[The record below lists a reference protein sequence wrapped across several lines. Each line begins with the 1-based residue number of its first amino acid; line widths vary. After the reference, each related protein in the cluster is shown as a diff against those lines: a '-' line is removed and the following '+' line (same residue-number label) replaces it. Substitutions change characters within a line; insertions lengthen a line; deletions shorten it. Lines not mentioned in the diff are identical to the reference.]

1 MANWWDA
8 APLADTK
15 SPAAVVPATPAAAPS
30 AGSSWWE
37 AAPLANEGGR
47 TAPEIIPGKDG
58 APTRVVMDMSK
69 SKPDKGVLDAGA
81 RGVASGLTAN
91 FSDEIRGLVEA
102 GGANPDDPASV
113 YKLIGGALK
122 YWGGDTKAKETY
134 DTTVKRE
141 RDLTKT
147 AEEQHPVASIA
158 GNIAGAV
165 ALPVGA
171 AANAATLGGRMVAG
185 AGVGAALGG
194 AAGAGEGIGAADTAS
209 RAAMGVGVGGV
220 VGAAAPAVLAGVASA
235 GRGISRAVEPLTNAA
250 RGFRDPDGEAA
261 RRVTASIARDYRAG
275 DPGLTGAE
283 FRASQA
289 AGQPTTVIDLGGETT
304 RALARSSAN
313 TSPEGRGVL
322 TRAIDDRFE
331 GQSGRLEGW
340 FNQTFHYPNA
350 HSQQQAI
357 DQLERTVNNA
367 GYQRAYRIGD
377 RDIMTP
383 ELERLL
389 GAPAVADAMRSA
401 VERGQNR
408 AIVQGMGA
416 FNPRVTVENGVVRFN
431 RGANGAPAYPNI
443 QLWDYTYRELR
454 DAAQQAFR
462 AGRNEEGGAMSS
474 LAQTLRGELDTA
486 VPAFGQAR
494 GVAANFFRA
503 ENALEA
509 GQNFVAQNFG
519 NREARAAIAQMRPLE
534 RQLFQDGFV
543 SRYVEQ
549 IRNSPDR
556 RNVLNQI
563 ANSPAAREKINIA
576 LGPQRATELETF
588 LRVETAMD
596 AARGAVQGNS
606 TTVRQLM
613 EGGLAGGVGYGAAT
627 GDWNPQ
633 SLFTAAFVG
642 GVARGV
648 ASRANQTIDQRVAR
662 RVADMLVSPD
672 PGVLQRGMTLVARNP
687 RYLEALRNAD
697 NSLARVAGEQSGGVP
712 AIQAGGVSRAEDQQP
727 GIPRPPGQ

>member
-8 APLADTK
+8 APLATK
-15 SPAAVVPATPAAAPS
+15 AATPAAA
-30 AGSSWWE
+30 GNWWE
-37 AAPLANEGGR
+37 AAPLAQGSP
-47 TAPEIIPGKDG
+47 APTLEPGKDG
-58 APTRVVMDMSK
+58 GPKRLVMDMGE
-69 SKPDKGVLDAGA
+69 KPDRGAVNAAA
-81 RGVASGLTAN
+81 RGAAQGITAN

-102 GGANPDDPASV
+102 SGANPDDPASLS
-113 YKLIGGALK
+113 KLVSGALK
-122 YWGGDTKAKETY
+122 YWGGDADAKKRY
-134 DTTVKRE
+134 DEAVKRE
-141 RDLTKT
+141 RDLNKT
-147 AEEQHPVASIA
+147 ADEQHPIASTV

-165 ALPVGA
+165 ALPIG
-171 AANAATLGGRMVAG
+171 AG
-185 AGVGAALGG
+185 AGAATMGGRITAGAGTGAVLGG
-194 AAGAGEGIGAADTAS
+194 AAGAGEGQGAADTMS
-209 RAAMGVGVGGV
+209 RAAMGAGVGGL
-220 VGAAAPAVLAGVASA
+220 VGAAAPVALEGVAMA
-235 GRGISRAVEPLTNAA
+235 GRGIARAAEPLTNAF
-250 RGFRDPDGEAA
+250 RGFRDPEGEAA
-261 RRVTASIARDYRAG
+261 RRVTASIARDYRNG

-283 FRASQA
+283 FRAA
-289 AGQPTTVIDLGGETT
+289 RAEGQPVSVIDLGGETT

-322 TRAIDDRFE
+322 NRAIDDRFE

-357 DQLERTVNNA
+357 DQLERTVNRT
-367 GYQRAYRIGD
+367 GYERAYRLGD

-408 AIVQGMGA
+408 AVVQGMGA

-431 RGANGAPAYPNI
+431 RGANGAPAYPNL

-454 DAAQQAFR
+454 DASQAAFR
-462 AGRNEEGGAMSS
+462 AGRNEEGGAMSN
-474 LAQTLRGELDTA
+474 LAQTLRNELDTA

-494 GVAANFFRA
+494 GVAASFFRA

-543 SRYVEQ
+543 SRFVEQ
-549 IRNSPDR
+549 VRNSPDR

-563 ANSPAAREKINIA
+563 QNSPAAREKIQIA
-576 LGPQRATELETF
+576 LGPQRAAELETF

-606 TTVRQLM
+606 TTARQLI
-613 EGGLAGGVGYGAAT
+613 EAGLAGGVGYGTAT

-633 SLFTAAFVG
+633 SVFTAAFVG
-642 GVARGV
+642 GLARGA
-648 ASRANQTIDQRVAR
+648 ASRANQSIDQRVAR

-672 PGVLQRGMTLVARNP
+672 PSVLQRGMMLVARQP
-687 RYLEALRNAD
+687 RYLDALRNAD
-697 NSLARVAGEQSGGVP
+697 NSLARVAGEQSGSVP
-712 AIQAGGVSRAEDQQP
+712 AIQSMGVSRADEQP
-727 GIPRPPGQ
+727 NVPGPGGY

>member
-1 MANWWDA
+1 
-8 APLADTK
+8 
-15 SPAAVVPATPAAAPS
+15 
-30 AGSSWWE
+30 
-37 AAPLANEGGR
+37 
-47 TAPEIIPGKDG
+47 
-58 APTRVVMDMSK
+58 MDMSG
-69 SKPDKGVLDAGA
+69 KPDRGALDAGA
-81 RGVASGLTAN
+81 RGVAQGFTAN

-102 GGANPDDPASV
+102 SGANPNDPASLG
-113 YKLIGGALK
+113 KLISGALK
-122 YWGGDTKAKETY
+122 YWGGDAEAKKAYETAV
-134 DTTVKRE
+134 TRE
-141 RDLTKT
+141 RDLNKT

-158 GNIAGAV
+158 GNVAGAV
-165 ALPVGA
+165 ALPLGA
-171 AANAATLGGRMVAG
+171 AGQAATLPGRMAAG
-185 AGVGAALGG
+185 AGVGTVLGG

-209 RAAMGVGVGGV
+209 RAAMGAGVGGI
-220 VGAAAPAVLAGVASA
+220 VGAAAPAALAGVAAA
-235 GRGISRAVEPLTNAA
+235 GRGIARATEPLRNAY
-250 RGFRDPDGEAA
+250 RGFRDPEGEAA
-261 RRVTASIARDYRAG
+261 RRVTASIARDYRNA
-275 DPGLTGAE
+275 DPGLSGAE
-283 FRASQA
+283 FRAA
-289 AGQPTTVIDLGGETT
+289 RAEGQPVTVIDLGGETT

-322 TRAIDDRFE
+322 NRAIDDRFE

-357 DQLERTVNNA
+357 DQLERTVNRT
-367 GYQRAYRIGD
+367 GYERAYRLGD

-383 ELERLL
+383 ELDRLL

-416 FNPRVTVENGVVRFN
+416 FNPRATVENGVVRFN
-431 RGANGAPAYPNI
+431 RGANGAPAYPNL

-454 DAAQQAFR
+454 DAAQRAFR
-462 AGRNEEGGAMSS
+462 SGSNEEGGAMQS
-474 LAQTLRGELDTA
+474 LAQALRNELDTA
-486 VPAFGQAR
+486 IPAYGQAR
-494 GVAANFFRA
+494 GVAASFFRA

-563 ANSPAAREKINIA
+563 NNSPAAREKIEIA
-576 LGPQRATELETF
+576 LGPQRSAELETF

-606 TTVRQLM
+606 TTTRQLI
-613 EGGLAGGVGYGAAT
+613 EAGLAGGVGYGTAT

-633 SLFTAAFVG
+633 NVFTAAFVG
-642 GVARGV
+642 GLARGA
-648 ASRANQTIDQRVAR
+648 ASRANQSIDQRVAR

-672 PGVLQRGMTLVARNP
+672 PRVLQRGMTLVARQP
-687 RYLEALRNAD
+687 RYLDALRNAD
-697 NSLARVAGEQSGGVP
+697 NSLARVVGEQSGSVP
-712 AIQAGGVSRAEDQQP
+712 AIQGMGVSRAEDQPNIP
-727 GIPRPPGQ
+727 GPLPY

>member
-8 APLADTK
+8 APLAEALPK
-15 SPAAVVPATPAAAPS
+15 AS
-30 AGSSWWE
+30 AGPGANWWE
-37 AAPLANEGGR
+37 AAPLAKEAIGS
-47 TAPEIIPGKDG
+47 APPTLEAGKDG
-58 APTRVVMDMSK
+58 GPKRLVMDMSN
-69 SKPDKGVLDAGA
+69 KPDRGVIDATA
-81 RGVASGLTAN
+81 RGAAQGFTAN
-91 FSDEIRGLVEA
+91 FGDEIRGLVEA
-102 GGANPDDPASV
+102 SGANPDDPASLG
-113 YKLIGGALK
+113 KLVSGALK
-122 YWGGDTKAKETY
+122 YWTGGTEAKTKY
-134 DTTVKRE
+134 DEAVKRE
-141 RDLTKT
+141 RGLNKT
-147 AEEQHPVASIA
+147 AEEQHPVASTV

-171 AANAATLGGRMVAG
+171 AGAAATLPGRMAAG
-185 AGVGAALGG
+185 SGVGAILGG
-194 AAGAGEGIGAADTAS
+194 AAGAGEGSGAADTLS
-209 RAAMGVGVGGV
+209 RAAMGAGVGGV
-220 VGAAAPAVLAGVASA
+220 VGAAAPAALAGVAAA
-235 GRGISRAVEPLTNAA
+235 GRGISRAVEPLTNAF
-250 RGFRDPDGEAA
+250 RGFRDPEGEAA
-261 RRVTASIARDYRAG
+261 RRVTASIARDYRNG
-275 DPGLTGAE
+275 DPGLAGAE
-283 FRASQA
+283 FRAA
-289 AGQPTTVIDLGGETT
+289 RAEGQPVAVIDLGGETT

-322 TRAIDDRFE
+322 NRAIDDRFE

-350 HSQQQAI
+350 HAQQQAI
-357 DQLERTVNNA
+357 DQLERTVNGPA
-367 GYQRAYRIGD
+367 YQRAYRLGD

-431 RGANGAPAYPNI
+431 RGANGAPAYPNL

-454 DAAQQAFR
+454 DAAQTAFR
-462 AGRNEEGGAMSS
+462 NGRNEEGGALQS
-474 LAQTLRGELDTA
+474 LSQSLRGELDTA

-494 GVAANFFRA
+494 GTAANFFRS

-509 GQNFVAQNFG
+509 GQTFVTENFG
-519 NREARAAIAQMRPLE
+519 NREARTVIAQMRPLE

-563 ANSPAAREKINIA
+563 NNSPAAREKISIA
-576 LGPQRATELETF
+576 LGPQRAAELETF
-588 LRVETAMD
+588 LRVETTMD

-606 TTVRQLM
+606 TTARQLI
-613 EGGLAGGVGYGAAT
+613 EAGLAGGVGYGTAT

-633 SLFTAAFVG
+633 SVFTAAFVG
-642 GVARGV
+642 GLARGA
-648 ASRANQTIDQRVAR
+648 ASRANQSIDQRVAR

-672 PGVLQRGMTLVARNP
+672 PRVLQRGMTLVARQP
-687 RYLEALRNAD
+687 RYLQALRNAD

-712 AIQAGGVSRAEDQQP
+712 AIQSMGAGRAEGNQP
-727 GIPRPPGQ
+727 EIPGEYPY